1 MNDQLIA
8 YKNYLTGIKR
18 SLVYVD
24 VLNPF
29 LDYLAEKNINF
40 SDVTKDQIAGYF
52 TEKKYKTAS
61 INTLING
68 IKDFCKYQNITEHAI
83 YQMKILEPEK
93 RQPKYITYD
102 ELLNAIKYYATYNN
116 RGMSA
121 MKCSVLLKFLFMTG
135 LRKSELLNLKREE
148 IDLTNCVIKV
158 YGIKDKEERLV
169 YFPDTLIKELTDY
182 FNSELQ
188 ESNAFNITKTELW
201 WLTKKISKHLGKNIS
216 PHTLRHSFATYLM
229 NKKNVS
235 PAIVQRIMGHSSIE
249 TTMIYANP
257 DDKMAQEEYR
267 KRVG

>member
-1 MNDQLIA
+1 MLEQLEK
-8 YKNYLTGIKR
+8 YKNYCINLKK
-18 SLVYVD
+18 SLVYYD
-24 VLNPF
+24 ILKPF
-29 LDYLAEKNINF
+29 LIYLNKKQLNFLLLSKDDIANYLQIKN
-40 SDVTKDQIAGYF
+40 
-52 TEKKYKTAS
+52 YKTAS
-61 INTLING
+61 INTLFNAIRS
-68 IKDFCKYQNITEHAI
+68 FCKYQDIDKHVI
-83 YQMKILEPEK
+83 YQMKTLEPEK
-93 RQPKYITYD
+93 RQPHYITYD

-116 RGMSA
+116 RGMSS
-121 MKCSVLLKFLFMTG
+121 MKCSALLKFLFFTG
-135 LRKSELLNLKREE
+135 LRKSEILNLKREE
-148 IDLTNCVIKV
+148 IDLTNCAIKV

-182 FNSELQ
+182 FNSEPQ

-201 WLTKKISKHLGKNIS
+201 WLTKKISKHLGKSIS

-257 DDKMAQEEYR
+257 DDKMAQEEYK

>member
-1 MNDQLIA
+1 MLEQLQK
-8 YKNYLTGIKR
+8 YKEYCFNLKK
-18 SLVYVD
+18 SLVYYD
-24 VLNPF
+24 ILKPF
-29 LDYLAEKNINF
+29 FTYLKDNQIEFQII
-40 SDVTKDQIAGYF
+40 TKDEIGIYV
-52 TEKKYKTAS
+52 KNKDYKTQS
-61 INTLING
+61 INTLFNAIRS
-68 IKDFCKYQNITEHAI
+68 FCKYQNITEHAI
-83 YQMKILEPEK
+83 YQMKTLEPEK

-267 KRVG
+267 KKVG